1 MAINFEPLFQI
12 FFLTMNLRQSRNF
25 YSRTAMKGWI
35 VIHKIKSLYDN
46 GNGLTER
53 KIAKALGL
61 SRNTVSKYLHMP
73 ETEVARQLDEIARA
87 KKLDAYRAYII
98 QLLQTYPNLS
108 AVKVM
113 RKLKAKIDA
122 LTVSDRSM
130 RRYIQALKDEI
141 SFKKPRY
148 YEPVIDMVPGVQ
160 CQVDGGELRGV
171 MIGGKE
177 TTVYFMVFVLSYSR
191 LMHVSVSP
199 QPIDTQT
206 LIYQHDAAFRYF
218 GGRPHECV
226 YDQTK
231 LVVINEIFR
240 ELELNQRFHQYAT
253 AAGFHIRA
261 CEGYDPESKG
271 KVESGVKYVK
281 HNGLYGETFKDWKSL
296 ETYLADW
303 LDSVANKRVHG
314 TTGQQ
319 PWAHYDREER
329 VKMETY
335 LTPSCLPNTAAAQ
348 ETRQVDKTSLISW
361 QSNKYSVP
369 MAYQSAKVGVAAH
382 AGQLLI
388 HDLANG
394 GLIAEHAISLEKG
407 QIIKNTHHYRDRQQ
421 RVEAL
426 EAEIEQQLG
435 GSAGQ
440 RLCALLKASSPK
452 IYKDQLLGAQQVIAT
467 HTLDYGGI
475 STDLLERIL
484 TAPRLT
490 ATQLRAMLEAY
501 QQHPERLSAAPVD
514 QPTPDSASA
523 LAHYAVLNG
532 QSTGQGEHHV
542 IH

>member
-1 MAINFEPLFQI
+1 
-12 FFLTMNLRQSRNF
+12 
-25 YSRTAMKGWI
+25 MKGWI

-53 KIAKALGL
+53 KIAKELGL

-73 ETEVARQLDEIARA
+73 ETEMARQLDELART

-113 RKLKAKIDA
+113 RKLKEKIDSLA
-122 LTVSDRSM
+122 VSDRSV

-141 SFKKPRY
+141 NFKQPRY
-148 YEPVIDMVPGVQ
+148 YEPVVDMVPGVQ

-191 LMHVSVSP
+191 LMHVSLSAR
-199 QPIDTQT
+199 PIDTQT

-218 GGRPHECV
+218 GGMPQECV

-231 LVVINEIFR
+231 LVVIHEIFR
-240 ELELNQRFHQYAT
+240 ELKLNQRFHQYAT
-253 AAGFHIRA
+253 GAGFHIRA

-281 HNGLYGETFKDWKSL
+281 QNGLYGETFTDWKSL

-303 LDSVANKRVHG
+303 LDTVANKRLHG

-319 PWAHYDREER
+319 PWVHYDNEEK
-329 VKMETY
+329 VKMQPY
-335 LTPSCLPNTAAAQ
+335 LTPSCLQNKSTAY

-369 MAYQSAKVGVAAH
+369 MAYQSAKVGVSAY

-388 HDLANG
+388 NNLANG
-394 GLIAEHAISLEKG
+394 DRIAEHVISLEKG
-407 QIIKNTHHYRDRQQ
+407 QIIKNTHHYRDIQQ

-426 EAEIEQQLG
+426 EAALDQQLG
-435 GSAGQ
+435 EGSSQ
-440 RLCALLKASSPK
+440 RLCALLKATSPK
-452 IYKDQLLGAQQVIAT
+452 IYKDQLLGAKQIIAA
-467 HTLDYGGI
+467 HTKHYGGI
-475 STDLLERIL
+475 SADLLERIL

-490 ATQLRAMLEAY
+490 ATQLRDLLDAY
-501 QQHPERLSAAPVD
+501 QLNPERLAAATTD
-514 QPTPDSASA
+514 QPLPDSVSA

-532 QSTGQGEHHV
+532 QSSGQGESHV
-542 IH
+542 VH